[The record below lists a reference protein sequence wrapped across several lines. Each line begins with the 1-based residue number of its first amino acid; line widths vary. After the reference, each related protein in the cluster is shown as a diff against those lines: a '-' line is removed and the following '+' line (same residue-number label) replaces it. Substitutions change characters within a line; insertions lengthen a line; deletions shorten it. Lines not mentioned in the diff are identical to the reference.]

1 MISGERVQMLWCE
14 TGGQPFAVM
23 AEEIEAVE
31 RDRQNM
37 LHRILVTRGRGSRI
51 PVDRVGGVRE
61 IPGGEV
67 LPLPDSMPESCG
79 LHGVVDWEGRK
90 VALVSSDFLQRGCT
104 IQALPERTIPR
115 FPSLSAEP
123 VSEPHLMT
131 FALGKMLDGTQVV
144 AALPV
149 EQILEVCEAL
159 EWVPLDVPGGRMMGL
174 VPWRGVTAP
183 LVDLAHVFDLRPE
196 PERSKRLVIA
206 RGTMRSQ
213 PVALWAPEV
222 LQRVSPTRTRA
233 ASMVEPLLAGAPLR
247 GVFHWLNR
255 LMLIPDLDQLN

>member
-1 MISGERVQMLWCE
+1 MISSERVQMLWCE

-23 AEEIEAVE
+23 AEEVESVE

-37 LHRILVTRGRGSRI
+37 LQRILVTRGQASRI
-51 PVDRVGGVRE
+51 QVDRVGGVRE
-61 IPGGEV
+61 IPSAEV
-67 LPLPDSMPESCG
+67 LPLPDSLPDACG
-79 LHGVVDWEGRK
+79 LHGVVDWDGRK
-90 VALVSSDFLQRGCT
+90 VALVSSAFLLRGCT
-104 IQALPERTIPR
+104 IPSIPQRSIPR
-115 FPSLSAEP
+115 FPSPRAEP

-131 FALGKMLDGTQVV
+131 FALGRMLDGTQVV

-183 LVDLAHVFDLRPE
+183 LVDLAQLFDLRPE
-196 PERSKRLVIA
+196 PERGKRLVIA
-206 RGTMRSQ
+206 SGTTRPN

-233 ASMVEPLLAGAPLR
+233 ALMAEPLLAGAPLR

-255 LMLIPDLDQLN
+255 LMLVPDLDQLN

>member
-1 MISGERVQMLWCE
+1 MASERIQMLWCE
-14 TGGQPFAVM
+14 TGGQPFAVL
-23 AEEIEAVE
+23 ADEIESVE

-37 LHRILVTRGRGSRI
+37 LHRVLVRQGSESRI

-61 IPGGEV
+61 IAGEEV
-67 LPLPDSMPESCG
+67 LPLPESLPSGCG
-79 LHGVVDWEGRK
+79 LRGVVDWEGRK
-90 VALVSSDFLQRGCT
+90 VALVSSEFLARGCT
-104 IQALPERTIPR
+104 VPETPARMATHRESPQAEM
-115 FPSLSAEP
+115 

-131 FALGKMLDGTQVV
+131 FSIGRMLDGTQVV

-159 EWVPLDVPGGRMMGL
+159 EWVPLEVPGGRMMGL

-183 LVDLAHVFDLRPE
+183 LVDLAQVFDLP
-196 PERSKRLVIA
+196 PDQERGRRMLIA
-206 RGTMRSQ
+206 RGTARPQ
-213 PVALWAPEV
+213 PVALWAPDL

-233 ASMVEPLLAGAPLR
+233 AAMAEPLLAGAPLR

-255 LMLIPDLDQLN
+255 LMLVPDLDQLN